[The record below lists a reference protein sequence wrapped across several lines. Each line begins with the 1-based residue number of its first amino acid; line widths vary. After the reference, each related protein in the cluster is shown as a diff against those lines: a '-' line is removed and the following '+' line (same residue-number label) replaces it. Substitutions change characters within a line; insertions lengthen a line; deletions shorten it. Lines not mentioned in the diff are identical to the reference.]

1 MKLNYVLDACAII
14 AFLRD
19 EKGADVVM
27 SLLLKENCMAHAIN
41 LCEVYYDCL
50 LRGDNESTANE
61 LIADLKSLDLIFRE
75 DMDEQFWKMVALYK
89 ARIRKSSLNVPLA
102 DCFVLSL
109 AEREKATIVTSDHH
123 EFDLILKNG
132 FCPGTVNFIR

>member
-1 MKLNYVLDACAII
+1 MTYVLDACAMI

-19 EKGADVVM
+19 EEGADAVA
-27 SLLLKENCMAHAIN
+27 SLLLNEDCMAHAVN

-50 LRGDNESTANE
+50 LRGDNESTARE
-61 LIADLKSLDLIFRE
+61 LIADLESLDLTFRE
-75 DMDEQFWKMVALYK
+75 DMGNQFWQMVASYK
-89 ARIRKSSLNVPLA
+89 AKIRKASLNVPLA

-123 EFDLILKNG
+123 EFDLILEKG
-132 FCPGTVNFIR
+132 FCPGTVSFIR